1 MICVRRTLIQRRD
14 ERAKRRCPRDA
25 GRTNGSGVHW
35 RRVREDV
42 RAKKERPDP
51 GRGQRRNLRK
61 AGCEL
66 RPGNERGLRSMFIA
80 ASGNQCDRTT
90 VLRAIR
96 VAVNARVQL
105 RRNAQ
110 RERPEKGCGNKCRDK
125 STPAIVWTRQAVH
138 RSPSLRQRRA
148 PRKQFL
154 GAHASSRAL
163 RGELSQKDG
172 ALSALHLRGDWRGRQ
187 SQYAR
192 RVCSPAL
199 MRSITRCFFQLL

>member
-1 MICVRRTLIQRRD
+1 M
-14 ERAKRRCPRDA
+14 
-25 GRTNGSGVHW
+25 
-35 RRVREDV
+35 REDV
-42 RAKKERPDP
+42 RPKKERPDP
-51 GRGQRRNLRK
+51 GRGQRCNLRK
-61 AGCEL
+61 PGCEL

-96 VAVNARVQL
+96 VGVNARVQL

-110 RERPEKGCGNKCRDK
+110 RERPEKGRGDKSRDK
-125 STPAIVWTRQAVH
+125 STPAIVETRQAVH
-138 RSPSLRQRRA
+138 RGPSLRQRST

-154 GAHASSRAL
+154 EARASSRAL

-172 ALSALHLRGDWRGRQ
+172 ALSALHLPGDWRGRQ

-192 RVCSPAL
+192 RVRSPAL
-199 MRSITRCFFQLL
+199 VRSITRCFFQLL

>member
-1 MICVRRTLIQRRD
+1 MFCVRRTLIQRRD

-110 RERPEKGCGNKCRDK
+110 RERPE
-125 STPAIVWTRQAVH
+125 
-138 RSPSLRQRRA
+138 
-148 PRKQFL
+148 
-154 GAHASSRAL
+154 
-163 RGELSQKDG
+163 EDG
-172 ALSALHLRGDWRGRQ
+172 
-187 SQYAR
+187 
-192 RVCSPAL
+192 
-199 MRSITRCFFQLL
+199 

>member
-1 MICVRRTLIQRRD
+1 MRRPQGDGYRL
-14 ERAKRRCPRDA
+14 RALSKRR
-25 GRTNGSGVHW
+25 

-61 AGCEL
+61 PGCEL

-96 VAVNARVQL
+96 VGVNARVQS

-110 RERPEKGCGNKCRDK
+110 RERPEKSCGNKCRDK
-125 STPAIVWTRQAVH
+125 STQAIVWTREVVH
-138 RSPSLRQRRA
+138 RGPSLRQRSA

-172 ALSALHLRGDWRGRQ
+172 ALSALHSPGDCRGRQ

-192 RVCSPAL
+192 RVRSPAL
-199 MRSITRCFFQLL
+199 LRYITRCFFQLL

>member
-1 MICVRRTLIQRRD
+1 MKRRFVRRRLIQTPYNSGDRR
-14 ERAKRRCPRDA
+14 R
-25 GRTNGSGVHW
+25 S
-35 RRVREDV
+35 VREDV
-42 RAKKERPDP
+42 RPKKERLDP
-51 GRGQRRNLRK
+51 GRGQRCNLRK

-66 RPGNERGLRSMFIA
+66 RPGNERGLRRMFIA

-110 RERPEKGCGNKCRDK
+110 RERPEKGRGDKSRDK
-125 STPAIVWTRQAVH
+125 STPASVETRQAVH
-138 RSPSLRQRRA
+138 RGPSLRQRST

-154 GAHASSRAL
+154 GVHASSRAVC
-163 RGELSQKDG
+163 GKLSQKDG
-172 ALSALHLRGDWRGRQ
+172 ALSALHLPGDRLGRQ

-192 RVCSPAL
+192 RVRSQAL
-199 MRSITRCFFQLL
+199 MRSITRRFFQLL

>member
-1 MICVRRTLIQRRD
+1 MKRRFLRRRLIQTPYNSGDRR
-14 ERAKRRCPRDA
+14 
-25 GRTNGSGVHW
+25 

-66 RPGNERGLRSMFIA
+66 RPGNKRGLRCMFIPT
-80 ASGNQCDRTT
+80 SGNQCDRTT

-110 RERPEKGCGNKCRDK
+110 RERPEKGRGDKSRDK
-125 STPAIVWTRQAVH
+125 STPRIVETRQAVH
-138 RSPSLRQRRA
+138 RGPSLRQRST

-154 GAHASSRAL
+154 GAHAFSRAL
-163 RGELSQKDG
+163 RGDLSQKDRHSAHCIYPATGEG
-172 ALSALHLRGDWRGRQ
+172 APIAVREARALRGPNALHH
-187 SQYAR
+187 S
-192 RVCSPAL
+192 
-199 MRSITRCFFQLL
+199 LLFSVAVTLP